1 MTMYRMILLLSIIA
15 SSNFVTASPV
25 QEPSKTPYSKFD
37 FLLPAGVELPV
48 PYNEKAIYAN
58 AFVGGAL
65 LFLTGFN
72 LFNKQY
78 IFSALTGV
86 GLGLFGK
93 FIFDEIQKIEG
104 SKKRKYVI
112 LESLGFATLGFAAI
126 PSFAAIVLG
135 LSNLCKK
142 MGIERADKIVKKAH
156 RKQIEKGFGLV
167 NPFV

>member
-1 MTMYRMILLLSIIA
+1 MTIYRMFLLMFIIA
-15 SSNFVTASPV
+15 GSNFVTATPA
-25 QEPSKTPYSKFD
+25 QESSTTSY
-37 FLLPAGVELPV
+37 V
-48 PYNEKAIYAN
+48 EKAIYVK
-58 AFVGGAL
+58 AFTGDEKETYTKAFTGGVL
-65 LFLTGFN
+65 LFLTGLS

-93 FIFDEIQKIEG
+93 FIFDDIQKIEG
-104 SKKRKYVI
+104 SKKRNNVI
-112 LESLGFATLGFAAI
+112 LQSLGFATLGFAAI

-142 MGIERADKIVKKAH
+142 IGIERADKIVKKAH
-156 RKQIEKGFGLV
+156 REQIEKGFDLA